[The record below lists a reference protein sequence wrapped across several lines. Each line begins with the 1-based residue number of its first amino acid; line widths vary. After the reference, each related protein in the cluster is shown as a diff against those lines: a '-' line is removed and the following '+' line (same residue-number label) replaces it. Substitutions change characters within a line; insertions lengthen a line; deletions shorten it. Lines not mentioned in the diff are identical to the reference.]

1 LRHQRRG
8 CRERCG
14 NQGRNNAEAEEW
26 DHKVTSNS
34 CRISTKGSSRSGP
47 AWRGVLWNQHN
58 GQFMDTRLK
67 GKTAIVT
74 GASRGIGKAIAVR
87 LAAEG
92 ARVALCARDGNLL
105 EQVAAE
111 IARAGGRALALAV
124 DLREMDAAKRVLEFS
139 IGNYSQ
145 IDIVVNN
152 AGATKRGEFL
162 ELTDEDWADGF
173 ALKFFGA
180 MRLTREAWPHLKNQA
195 GSVLNISGVGGRM
208 PGPQFTIG
216 GSVNAAL
223 LSFTKA
229 MADVGVRDGVQVNA
243 VNPGSIRTDRFR
255 RMLET
260 NAAQQG
266 IDLETAERKLIESA
280 RTTRIGE
287 PEDIAALVAFVVSP
301 EGRFLQGALIDMDGG
316 ATKVI

>member
-1 LRHQRRG
+1 M
-8 CRERCG
+8 
-14 NQGRNNAEAEEW
+14 EA
-26 DHKVTSNS
+26 
-34 CRISTKGSSRSGP
+34 R
-47 AWRGVLWNQHN
+47 
-58 GQFMDTRLK
+58 FK

-74 GASRGIGKAIAVR
+74 GASRGIGRAIALR
-87 LAAEG
+87 LAGEG
-92 ARVALCARDGNLL
+92 AHTVLCARDGKLL
-105 EQVAAE
+105 DQVVKDIE
-111 IARAGGRALALAV
+111 SQGGRASALAV
-124 DLREMDAAKRVLEFS
+124 DLREMEAAKRVVDFT
-139 IGNYSQ
+139 IRTYGQ
-145 IDIVVNN
+145 IDIIVNN

-162 ELTDEDWADGF
+162 QLTDEDWADGF

-180 MRLTREAWPHLKNQA
+180 MRLTREAWPHLKKQA

-229 MADVGVRDGVQVNA
+229 MADIGIRDGVQVNA
-243 VNPGSIRTDRFR
+243 INPGSIRTDRFR

-266 IDLETAERKLIESA
+266 IDVKTAERKLIESA

>member
-1 LRHQRRG
+1 MEIRLR
-8 CRERCG
+8 
-14 NQGRNNAEAEEW
+14 
-26 DHKVTSNS
+26 
-34 CRISTKGSSRSGP
+34 
-47 AWRGVLWNQHN
+47 
-58 GQFMDTRLK
+58 

-74 GASRGIGKAIAVR
+74 GASRGIGKAIALR

-92 ARVALCARDGNLL
+92 ADTVLCARDGNLL
-105 EQVAAE
+105 KDAVNE
-111 IARAGGRALALAV
+111 IENAGGNASALAV
-124 DLREMDAAKRVLEFS
+124 DLRGMDTAKRVVDFA
-139 IGNYSQ
+139 IDTYRQ
-145 IDIVVNN
+145 IDIIVNN

-162 ELTDEDWADGF
+162 QLTDEDWADGF

-180 MRLTREAWPHLKNQA
+180 MRLTREAWPHLKKQA

-229 MADVGVRDGVQVNA
+229 MADIGIRDGVQVNA

-260 NAAQQG
+260 TAAQQG
-266 IDLETAERKLIESA
+266 INVETAERKLIENG

-287 PEDIAALVAFVVSP
+287 PKDIAALVAFVVGP
-301 EGRFLQGALIDMDGG
+301 EGRFLHGSLIDMDGG